1 MGEEGVLM
9 ASFLFLQGPHGP
21 FFRLLGQ
28 ELRSRGHDVTRVNLC
43 GGDVLDWPH
52 GALCYRG
59 RTSDWSAWVHGLMM
73 RRKVTDLL
81 VFGDWRP
88 HHREAVHIARLNG
101 IRVWAFDE
109 GYLRPH
115 WITMERGGVNG
126 NSTLPHTPEEVRAES
141 RRYAEP
147 SSPESSLNPIARR
160 QLQAVL
166 YAGASILSVPF
177 FPFYRTHRPYGHL
190 KELFSGW
197 VPHFFTRRHR
207 MKQSEKA
214 LMHLNDA
221 PFFLF
226 PLQLDSDSQVRRYSP
241 FSGMKEAIA
250 WVMTSFAKDAP
261 KDTHLVIRNHP
272 LDSGLIRYDRFIRS
286 FSEACGIEDRVLF
299 VESGNGMDMIR
310 KSRAV
315 VLLNSTMGMQALEQG
330 KAVYCVGKSIYAMP
344 GLAQS
349 SKECSLSRFWT
360 AYRTP
365 DAGLLHDF
373 EKLLLCR
380 ALVNGNFYFGRGLE
394 MAVKGCADRLE
405 KSAASSRTAAEIIPR

>member
-21 FFRLLGQ
+21 FFRLLGE
-28 ELRSRGHDVTRVNLC
+28 ELRSRGHEVMRVNLC

-315 VLLNSTMGMQALEQG
+315 VLLNSTMGMQALAQG

-349 SKECSLSRFWT
+349 SNECSLSRFWT

-394 MAVKGCADRLE
+394 MAVKGCADRLS
-405 KSAASSRTAAEIIPR
+405 SAVRGN

>member
-1 MGEEGVLM
+1 M
-9 ASFLFLQGPHGP
+9 ASCLFLQGPHGP

-28 ELRSRGHDVTRVNLC
+28 ELRRRGHDVTRVNLC
-43 GGDVLDWPH
+43 GGDVLDWPC
-52 GALCYRG
+52 GALTYHG
-59 RTSDWSAWVHGLMM
+59 RTSDWSSWVHSLME
-73 RRKVTDLL
+73 RRSVTDLL

-88 HHREAVHIARLNG
+88 HHREAVHVARLDG

-141 RRYAEP
+141 RYCAEP
-147 SSPESSLNPIARR
+147 PAPESSLNPLARR

-166 YAGASILSVPF
+166 YAGASILSMPV

-190 KELFSGW
+190 RELFSGW
-197 VPHFFTRRHR
+197 IPHILTRRR
-207 MKQSEKA
+207 RLRLSEKA
-214 LMHLNDA
+214 LARLNEA

-250 WVMTSFAKDAP
+250 WVMTSFARDAP

-286 FSEACGIEDRVLF
+286 FSEACGIADRVLF

-330 KAVYCVGKSIYAMP
+330 KAVYCVGRAIYAMP

-349 SKECSLSRFWT
+349 AETCSLSRFWT
-360 AYRTP
+360 AYRSP
-365 DAGLLHDF
+365 DAALLRDF

-380 ALVNGNFYFGRGLE
+380 ALVNGNFYFDRGLE
-394 MAVKGCADRLE
+394 MAVEGCADRLE
-405 KSAASSRTAAEIIPR
+405 QCAASSQSCSESIP

>member
-1 MGEEGVLM
+1 M

-21 FFRLLGQ
+21 FFRLLGE
-28 ELRSRGHDVTRVNLC
+28 ELQSRGHEVTRVNLC
-43 GGDVLDWPH
+43 GGDVLDWPR
-52 GALCYRG
+52 GSLCYHG
-59 RTSDWSAWVHGLMM
+59 RTSDWSAWVHRLMM
-73 RRKVTDLL
+73 RRNVTDLL

-115 WITMERGGVNG
+115 WITMEQGGVNG

-141 RRYAEP
+141 RRYVEL
-147 SSPESSLNPIARR
+147 SRPESSPNPSARR

-166 YAGASILSVPF
+166 YAGASILSMPF

-207 MKQSEKA
+207 MKLSAKA
-214 LMHLNDA
+214 LSHLNDA

-250 WVMTSFAKDAP
+250 WVMTSFAQHSP
-261 KDTHLVIRNHP
+261 QETHLVIRNHP
-272 LDSGLIRYDRFIRS
+272 LDSGLIRYDRFIRR
-286 FSEACGIEDRVLF
+286 FSEACGIKDRVLF
-299 VESGNGMDMIR
+299 VESGNGLDMIR

-349 SKECSLSRFWT
+349 EKECSLSRFWT
-360 AYRTP
+360 EYHGP
-365 DAGLLHDF
+365 DSGLLHDF
-373 EKLLLCR
+373 EKLLLNR

-394 MAVKGCADRLE
+394 LAVKGCADRLDTMSPHRDMLP
-405 KSAASSRTAAEIIPR
+405 K

>member
-1 MGEEGVLM
+1 MGKEGVLM

-21 FFRLLGQ
+21 FFRLVGE
-28 ELRSRGHDVTRVNLC
+28 ELRSLGHDVTRVNLC
-43 GGDVLDWPH
+43 GGDVLDWPS

-59 RTSDWSAWVHGLMM
+59 RTSDWSAWVHRLMM
-73 RRKVTDLL
+73 RRKVTDLM

-126 NSTLPHTPEEVRAES
+126 NSTLPRTPEEVRVQS

-147 SSPESSLNPIARR
+147 SSPKASPNPIARR

-166 YAGASILSVPF
+166 YAGASILSMPF

-207 MKQSEKA
+207 MKMSEKA
-214 LMHLNDA
+214 LSHLNDA

-250 WVMTSFAKDAP
+250 WVMTSFARDAP
-261 KDTHLVIRNHP
+261 KETHLVIRNHP

-286 FSEACGIEDRVLF
+286 FSEACGIEDRVFF

-330 KAVYCVGKSIYAMP
+330 KAVYCVGRSIYAMP

-349 SKECSLSRFWT
+349 AEDCSLSRFWT
-360 AYRTP
+360 AYRKP
-365 DAGLLHDF
+365 DAALLRDF
-373 EKLLLCR
+373 EKLLLSR
-380 ALVNGNFYFGRGLE
+380 ALVNGNFYFGKGLE
-394 MAVKGCADRLE
+394 LAVKGCADRLS
-405 KSAASSRTAAEIIPR
+405 SAVREN

>member
-1 MGEEGVLM
+1 M
-9 ASFLFLQGPHGP
+9 ASYLFLQGPHGP

-28 ELRSRGHDVTRVNLC
+28 ELRKRGHEVTRVNLC
-43 GGDVLDWPH
+43 GGDVLDWPR
-52 GALCYRG
+52 GALTYHG
-59 RTSDWSAWVHGLMM
+59 RTSDWSSWVHRLMEC
-73 RRKVTDLL
+73 RSVTDLL

-88 HHREAVHIARLNG
+88 HHREAVHIARLHG
-101 IRVWAFDE
+101 IRIWAFDE

-115 WITMERGGVNG
+115 WITMEPGGVNG
-126 NSTLPHTPEEVRAES
+126 NSSLPHTAEEVRAQAKLCPAPL
-141 RRYAEP
+141 RP
-147 SSPESSLNPIARR
+147 VPSLNPIGRR

-166 YAGASILSVPF
+166 YAGASILSTPF

-197 VPHFFTRRHR
+197 IPHFFTRRHR
-207 MKQSEKA
+207 MKLSEKA
-214 LMHLNDA
+214 LSHLNDA

-250 WVMTSFAKDAP
+250 WVMTSFARDAP
-261 KDTHLVIRNHP
+261 KETHLVIRNHP

-286 FSEACGIEDRVLF
+286 FSEACGIEKRVIF

-330 KAVYCVGKSIYAMP
+330 KAVYCVGKSIYAIP

-349 SKECSLSRFWT
+349 VEDMPLARFWKEFR
-360 AYRTP
+360 AP
-365 DAGLLHDF
+365 DMGLLRDF
-373 EKLLLCR
+373 ERILLSF
-380 ALVNGNFYFGRGLE
+380 ALVNGNFYFGEGMC
-394 MAVKGCADRLE
+394 MAVQGCADRLE
-405 KSAASSRTAAEIIPR
+405 KVLHHRDLLLHR

>member
-1 MGEEGVLM
+1 M

-21 FFRLLGQ
+21 FFRLLGE
-28 ELRSRGHDVTRVNLC
+28 ELRSRGHEVMRVNLC

-52 GALCYRG
+52 GALCYHG
-59 RTSDWSAWVHGLMM
+59 RTSDWSAWVHRLMM
-73 RRKVTDLL
+73 RRKVTDLM

-147 SSPESSLNPIARR
+147 SRPESSPNPIASR

-166 YAGASILSVPF
+166 YAGASILSMPF

-197 VPHFFTRRHR
+197 VPHFFTRRRR
-207 MKQSEKA
+207 MKLSEKA
-214 LMHLNDA
+214 LSHINDA

-261 KDTHLVIRNHP
+261 KETHLVIRNHP

-286 FSEACGIEDRVLF
+286 FSEACGIADRVIF

-394 MAVKGCADRLE
+394 LAVRGCADRLE
-405 KSAASSRTAAEIIPR
+405 KSAASSRSAAEIIPR

>member
-1 MGEEGVLM
+1 M

-21 FFRLLGQ
+21 FFRLLGE
-28 ELRSRGHDVTRVNLC
+28 ELRSRGHEVMRVNLC

-349 SKECSLSRFWT
+349 SNECSLSRFWT

-394 MAVKGCADRLE
+394 MAVKGCADRLS
-405 KSAASSRTAAEIIPR
+405 SAVRGN